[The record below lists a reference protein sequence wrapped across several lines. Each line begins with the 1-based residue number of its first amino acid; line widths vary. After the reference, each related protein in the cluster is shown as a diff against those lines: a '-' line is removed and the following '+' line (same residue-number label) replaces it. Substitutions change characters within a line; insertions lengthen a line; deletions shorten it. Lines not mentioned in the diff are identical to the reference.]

1 MFGAKKLLNSDK
13 NKGSQTASGLLVY
26 APESYAHDTA
36 LNSALEQ
43 AAAPWEVHQG
53 NSEKINPKSLG
64 ESAVL
69 LALYQPAEVLSQ
81 LCEAVTKLRDER
93 KDGTPVLIIGIAPDQ
108 LTEFGGWLHAK
119 AKAGALSG
127 IRLSLNSDPIEIAH
141 EVAHK
146 GVPIPMAHT
155 NVIAM
160 PTSTEVES
168 VDYKYFYCI
177 SPELRELLAY
187 LDDLATNNISRIY
200 LLGGPGA
207 GKTSLA
213 YYFYLARKQ
222 GNFVTCNLTSESTD
236 DKAAMKSLLCGHVSG
251 AFPGA
256 GSRTGAFAHARD
268 GVCFLDESHGV
279 SGSVMEVLMEALDS
293 GQYLPYGASAKQPLN
308 CAVVFASNRNWETLI
323 GSINIDEHARLG
335 ATIMHLADLSVRQE
349 DLIAVLAATLNR
361 MRKQSVTWTPPSGIS
376 DEAWEA
382 MKACPWHGNT
392 RALMR
397 VAETAYVDCATQGG
411 SIIDEVQIRSA
422 MALWEPSDHA
432 SHKIYTSA
440 GSVEDPLAHL

>member
-1 MFGAKKLLNSDK
+1 MFGSKKSSNIDLRNNDQ
-13 NKGSQTASGLLVY
+13 NHSGLLVY
-26 APESYAHDTA
+26 ADHQNDA
-36 LNSALEQ
+36 LDSAL
-43 AAAPWEVHQG
+43 AGAVAPWSVNAG
-53 NSEKINPKSLG
+53 TPNKINAKSIGRAGAIVSIHQPLQ
-64 ESAVL
+64 VL
-69 LALYQPAEVLSQ
+69 DQ
-81 LCEAVTKLRDER
+81 LCEQVTRLRDER
-93 KDGTPVLIIGIAPDQ
+93 KDGTPVLIIGLAPDQ
-108 LTEFGGWLHAK
+108 LTEFGGWLHSK

-127 IRLSLNSDPIEIAH
+127 IRLSLNSDPLKIAQ
-141 EVAHK
+141 EVGAK
-146 GVPIPMAHT
+146 SVPVPLVHT

-160 PTSTEVES
+160 PASTEVDTT
-168 VDYKYFYCI
+168 DYKYFYCI

-213 YYFYLARKQ
+213 YYYYLARKK

-256 GSRTGAFAHARD
+256 GSRTGAFAHARE

-293 GQYLPYGASAKQPLN
+293 GQYLPYGASAKQPLK

-335 ATIMHLADLSVRQE
+335 AMIMHLADLSVRQE
-349 DLIAVLAATLNR
+349 DLIAVLAVTLHR
-361 MRKQSVTWTPPSGIS
+361 MRQQSVTWTPPNGIS
-376 DEAWEA
+376 DDAWQLMQDCA
-382 MKACPWHGNT
+382 WHGNT

-397 VAETAYVDCATQGG
+397 VTETSYVDCATHGG
-411 SIIDEVQIRSA
+411 QVISA
-422 MALWEPSDHA
+422 DQVRRAMTLWEPSEHA
-432 SHKIYTSA
+432 SHAIYTSA
-440 GSVEDPLAHL
+440 GAGEDPFAKV

>member
-1 MFGAKKLLNSDK
+1 MFGARKLTSMDK
-13 NKGSQTASGLLVY
+13 RSGPANSGLVVY
-26 APESYAHDTA
+26 TPEAYSQNTA
-36 LNSALEQ
+36 LDSALEQ
-43 AAAPWEVHQG
+43 ATAPWEVGHGRVDKITPKALAQCAVVLCIHQ
-53 NSEKINPKSLG
+53 PM
-64 ESAVL
+64 
-69 LALYQPAEVLSQ
+69 QVLSE

-93 KDGTPVLIIGIAPDQ
+93 TDGTPVLIIGVAPNQ
-108 LTEFGGWLHAK
+108 LTEFGGWLHSK

-127 IRLSLNSDPIEIAH
+127 IRLSLNSDPVEIAR
-141 EVAHK
+141 EVVHK
-146 GVPIPMAHT
+146 SAPVPMEHT

-160 PTSTEVES
+160 PTSTEVETAE
-168 VDYKYFYCI
+168 YKYFFCI

-187 LDDLATNNISRIY
+187 LDDLATNNIARIY

-335 ATIMHLADLSVRQE
+335 AMIMHLADLSVRQE
-349 DLIAVLAATLNR
+349 DLIAVLATTLHR
-361 MRKQSVTWTPPSGIS
+361 MSSKSVTWTPPDGIS

-382 MKACPWHGNT
+382 IKACPWHGNT
-392 RALMR
+392 RALIR
-397 VAETAYVDCATQGG
+397 VTETSYVECATQGG
-411 SIIDEVQIRSA
+411 SAISAEQIHKA
-422 MALWEPSDHA
+422 MALWEPSEHA
-432 SHKIYTSA
+432 SHAIYTAA
-440 GSVEDPLAHL
+440 GGEKDPLAHL